1 MSLDNIKAV
10 SQRDDIDER
19 NRSVFKSVEGKNEKE
34 KNNENL
40 IISFFLIVKKCRKRH
55 VLILFHIV
63 HIIGQKP

>member
-34 KNNENL
+34 K
-40 IISFFLIVKKCRKRH
+40 K
-55 VLILFHIV
+55 
-63 HIIGQKP
+63 Q